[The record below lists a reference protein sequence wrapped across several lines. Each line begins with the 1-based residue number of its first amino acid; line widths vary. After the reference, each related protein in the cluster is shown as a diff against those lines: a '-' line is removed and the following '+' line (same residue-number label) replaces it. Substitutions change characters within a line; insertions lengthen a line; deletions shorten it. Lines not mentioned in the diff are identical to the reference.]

1 MSHKIKDKNIVDEM
15 NTSFLDYAMS
25 VIVARAL
32 PDVRDGLKPVQR
44 RILYAMNDLGNYAD
58 KPYKKSARIVGDVI
72 GKYHPHGDSSVYMAM
87 VRMAQD
93 FSYRMPL
100 VDGHGNFGS
109 IDGDGA
115 AAMRY
120 TEARMSKLS
129 MELLKDIK
137 KDTVDFQEN
146 YDGTELEPQVL
157 PAHVPNLLVNG
168 ANGIAVGM
176 ATNIPPHNLG
186 EVISATI
193 ALIEDQ
199 EISDEELWKHLP
211 GPDFPLGG
219 LILGDS
225 GIKKAYKTGHGRVVV
240 RSKYDL
246 IEDNK
251 YPTIIVKEIPY
262 QVNKAQLVERIAEC
276 VKNKVI
282 EGIRD
287 LRDESDKDGIRIVIE
302 LKQNTNPQVILNSLF
317 KHTAL
322 ETSIS
327 INMLALNKGV
337 PQVMN
342 LREILQAYID
352 HQVDVLV
359 RKLNFE
365 LKKAQERAHILNGLV
380 IAVNNID
387 EVVDIIRHSKTTDL
401 AKEKLIAK
409 FKLSEEQAK
418 AILDMQLKRLTGL
431 ESDKLREELS
441 DLEQTIAE
449 IEATLA
455 SQEKINKCI
464 IDDLTNIKESYKSP
478 RRTEILA
485 GSFDQNVDDEDLI
498 AETDIIIT
506 LTKSGYIKR
515 VGSQNYK
522 AQGRGGTG
530 IKAMSTNDTDSVER
544 IISTTTHTDVLF
556 FTQSGKVYKQ
566 RAHRIPEGSRQ
577 SKGIPL
583 VNIIDVEGEDL
594 ITNILPIKNYDSGYL
609 LFITKK
615 GKIKKS
621 KLDEYVNI
629 NKNGKR
635 AIKLEENDTIVSVM
649 PVSDNDKI
657 IAASKNGKAIHV
669 EIDNIRCQGRVSSG
683 VRLLKLEN
691 DDETIDFC
699 PTSPNTVAFT
709 LTTNGYGKATTTNEY
724 RIQGRGGKGIK
735 NVNITEKNGPVVAFC
750 TIEQDQLDQFD
761 LLIITKL
768 GKMIR
773 MAANSIKVAGRATQG
788 IRMMRLKGE
797 DSVAKCELVEK
808 QEESEYASEE

>member
-186 EVISATI
+186 EVVSATI

-246 IEDNK
+246 IEDSK

-302 LKQNTNPQVILNSLF
+302 LKQNTNPQVLLNSLF

-441 DLEQTIAE
+441 DLEKTIAE

-464 IDDLTNIKESYKSP
+464 IDDLSNIKESYKSP

-515 VGSQNYK
+515 VGSENYK

-544 IISTTTHTDVLF
+544 IISTTTHTDILF

-609 LFITKK
+609 LFVTKN

-649 PVSDNDKI
+649 PVSDNDKV

-691 DDETIDFC
+691 DDEMIDFC
-699 PTSPNTVAFT
+699 PTSHNTVAFT

-750 TIEQDQLDQFD
+750 TIEQDQLDQVD

>member
-246 IEDNK
+246 IEDSK

-276 VKNKVI
+276 VKNKII

-387 EVVDIIRHSKTTDL
+387 AVVDIIRHSKTTDL

-455 SQEKINKCI
+455 SQDKINKCI

-583 VNIIDVEGEDL
+583 VNVIDVDGEDL

-691 DDETIDFC
+691 DDEMIDFC
-699 PTSPNTVAFT
+699 PTSSNTVAFT

-750 TIEQDQLDQFD
+750 TIEQDRLDQFD

-808 QEESEYASEE
+808 QEESEYTSEE